1 MTESKD
7 RLSKLARDLS
17 DPVAIP
23 DEGIDRAVEI
33 MRSGRMHRYGKLASP
48 INTASA
54 LITY

>member
-7 RLSKLARDLS
+7 KLLKLARDLS

-33 MRSGRMHRYGKLASP
+33 MRSGRMHRYGELASP

-54 LITY
+54 LITC